1 MHTLT
6 DLWYPGSMISCVIY
20 IVMFSAPPSPPPP
33 RTDPCYPSPCG
44 SNAHCRI
51 ENSFAVCECIP
62 EYHGNP
68 YEGCRPECLVSSDC
82 PMNQACIRNRCQ
94 DPCPGTCG
102 VSAVCTV
109 SNHIPI
115 CTCPERTT
123 GDAFRICVPIRGKW
137 YVAF

>member
-6 DLWYPGSMISCVIY
+6 DLWYHGPMVSCVIK
-20 IVMFSAPPSPPPP
+20 IVMFSAPPSPLPPS
-33 RTDPCYPSPCG
+33 TDPCYPSPCG
-44 SNAHCRI
+44 SNARCRV

-82 PMNQACIRNRCQ
+82 PMNHACIRNRCQ